1 MPVVDAK
8 KEYISWGDVHELT
21 RYLEAGYGGRFKFV
35 MTVACPKGEQ
45 YLKQYWELKW
55 CNDALE
61 ERPTQQRILARFPNA
76 GSKTLAGCFYGL
88 LLAADGVL
96 AETYLWAEPTVAV
109 KPRSGLPT

>member
-8 KEYISWGDVHELT
+8 KEYISWGDVHELV

-55 CNDALE
+55 CDDALQ
-61 ERPTQQRILARFPNA
+61 ERPTKQRVLARFPNA

-88 LLAADGVL
+88 LLAADSVL
-96 AETYLWAEPTVAV
+96 VETYLWSEPSIAV